1 MKEKIKRKNS
11 VTQGDFKDAL
21 IKKALGYDATEVVEE
36 YVSGEEGEIK
46 LTKKKVT
53 KKNVPPDMT
62 ALKMLIDEYDRPIES
77 MTDQELMEEKQRLLE
92 LLAESTKVKGEKNCK
107 TTSTKT

>member
-1 MKEKIKRKNS
+1 MKGKCKKKKS
-11 VTQGDFKDAL
+11 VDDSDFKNAL

-53 KKNVPPDMT
+53 KKNVPPDIT
-62 ALKMLIDEYDRPIES
+62 AIKM
-77 MTDQELMEEKQRLLE
+77 LMEEINENAVTGLSDEQLESEKIRLLK
-92 LLAESTKVKGEKNCK
+92 LLKDSD
-107 TTSTKT
+107 

>member
-1 MKEKIKRKNS
+1 MKGKCQKKKS
-11 VTQGDFKDAL
+11 VDDSDFKNAL

-53 KKNVPPDMT
+53 KKNVPPDIT
-62 ALKMLIDEYDRPIES
+62 AIKM
-77 MTDQELMEEKQRLLE
+77 LMEEINENAVTGLSDEQLESEKIRLLK
-92 LLAESTKVKGEKNCK
+92 LLKDSD
-107 TTSTKT
+107 